1 MDSERIIPGSIIVL
15 IVMIPIVLLKIK
27 ASLKKR
33 KVKDLLFKLAQ
44 DHNTSIINYEHWN
57 NSAIGLS
64 RNGTEIF
71 LVSNDKKE
79 EKKQVIVLS
88 YFNKCNL
95 VNDNAGSVFNEGN
108 FKVTNAIDLELNG
121 KGNSPERINFYHVQ
135 RDGDL
140 LTDELELAEKWC
152 RLIND
157 CIERT
162 SWLNSDSKA

>member
-1 MDSERIIPGSIIVL
+1 MDPERIIPGSIIVL

-95 VNDNAGSVFNEGN
+95 VIRLGHAKPSRPYSSAE
-108 FKVTNAIDLELNG
+108 ISG
-121 KGNSPERINFYHVQ
+121 KYLPTLSF
-135 RDGDL
+135 
-140 LTDELELAEKWC
+140 
-152 RLIND
+152 
-157 CIERT
+157 
-162 SWLNSDSKA
+162 